1 MRKPQFGGY
10 EVDRRRRYPLSG
22 VWILSMGRG
31 NWPWQ
36 GC

>member
-22 VWILSMGRG
+22 VWEYRVLTGQMEIEL
-31 NWPWQ
+31 
-36 GC
+36 